1 MEVIQRLRMGQ
12 TIEQLKD
19 LNAKQQTRIERL
31 TQQNVELKS
40 GRSTSS
46 KSLAIFSDIHD
57 GSKYAVCSEEP
68 TLDNGGSYRP
78 SRMQRKLLASW
89 QESIDALITKP
100 KILVINGEPVDG
112 SNPRSLGDSV
122 WSTNYLDQM
131 TDVEKL
137 IKMIPHEKIYLTSG
151 SPYHTT
157 REATNFEKIFGKK
170 IGAESYTSVIGNETM
185 ADFEATF
192 KVFDKHIHFTH
203 HVGYSGWWMYRPTP
217 IARELVKMHFQH
229 RENGF
234 HTDLLVRSHVHY
246 YVEVRFPNT
255 IGLSTPAW
263 KFPDGFLYKQGE
275 PEMPTVGNIEVIVE
289 SNGKIIVEPH
299 LAPIKWEKPVINV

>member
-1 MEVIQRLRMGQ
+1 MKIAIVGSSHLSEGEERTARQVSS
-12 TIEQLKD
+12 TILKNYLKQGTVTLISGGAKGVD
-19 LNAKQQTRIERL
+19 TQAEDVAKQLGIECKIFKPAEQNWDGYKVRNLRIAQEC
-31 TQQNVELKS
+31 
-40 GRSTSS
+40 
-46 KSLAIFSDIHD
+46 DIL
-57 GSKYAVCSEEP
+57 YCLP
-68 TLDNGGSYRP
+68 
-78 SRMQRKLLASW
+78 
-89 QESIDALITKP
+89 TKP

-151 SPYHTT
+151 SPYHST